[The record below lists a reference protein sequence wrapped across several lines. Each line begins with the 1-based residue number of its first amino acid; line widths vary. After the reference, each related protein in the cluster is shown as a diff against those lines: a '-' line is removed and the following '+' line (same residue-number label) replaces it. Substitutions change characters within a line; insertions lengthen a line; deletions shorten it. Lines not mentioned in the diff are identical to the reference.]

1 MSPDGQME
9 RNIEDCGV
17 YQSVNVLGSR
27 YKLLVLRALIG
38 TDAPL
43 RFGALMREMPGV
55 SQKTLT
61 RTLRDLEAAG
71 LVNRTVYPEV
81 PPRVE
86 YGLEQAGR
94 ALMPVFMALNAWR
107 EAHPGVGRPDRT

>member
-1 MSPDGQME
+1 ME
-9 RNIEDCGV
+9 RNIADCGI

-27 YKLLVLRALIG
+27 YKLLVLRALIASD
-38 TDAPL
+38 TPL

-71 LVNRTVYPEV
+71 LVNRTVFPEV

-86 YGLEQAGR
+86 YGLEEAGR
-94 ALMPVFMALNAWR
+94 ALMPVFLALHAWR
-107 EAHPGVGRPDRT
+107 ETYPAIGQPDQP